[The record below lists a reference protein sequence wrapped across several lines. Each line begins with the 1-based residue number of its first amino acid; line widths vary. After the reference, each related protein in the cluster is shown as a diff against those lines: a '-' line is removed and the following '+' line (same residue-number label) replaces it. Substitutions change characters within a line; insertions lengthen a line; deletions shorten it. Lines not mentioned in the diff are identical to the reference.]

1 MHRVAQ
7 FASRAVG
14 RVTFVGVTAGTVAL
28 SLNID
33 ISKCEAKIVNEAK
46 IEFLREPSLKG
57 KVAIVTGSSMGIG
70 KAIAEH
76 LVREGATVIIHSG
89 RSVEAGESTAKEL
102 GMQYIQADVQ
112 QQDDCIRLIEETVS
126 RFGRLDILVN
136 NAGVNKLIPHG
147 DLEAVDEE
155 WMRRVF
161 EINVF
166 GQFWLCKAAMPYL
179 KQSEDGN
186 IINVTSAAG
195 VRPGGSSIPYAMTK
209 AAVNHMTML
218 LAKSHG
224 PVRVNAIA
232 PGLIETRITTK
243 SDTNPAF
250 WDKLS
255 TDISEAIPLGRLGQ
269 PDDLGPLVIG
279 ICNSRYMTGQVIVV
293 DGGKMLVQ

>member
-1 MHRVAQ
+1 MGATITMHRVAR

-14 RVTFVGVTAGTVAL
+14 RVTFAGVTAGAVAF

-33 ISKCEAKIVNEAK
+33 IPKCEAAK
-46 IEFLREPSLKG
+46 IEFLQREPSLKG

-76 LVREGATVIIHSG
+76 LVREGATVVIHSG

-102 GMQYIQADVQ
+102 GMQYIQADIQ
-112 QQDDCIRLIEETVS
+112 QQADCIRLIEETVS

-136 NAGVNKLIPHG
+136 NAGVNKVIPHG

-161 EINVF
+161 EVNVF

-179 KQSEDGN
+179 KKSEDGN
-186 IINVTSAAG
+186 IINVTSVGG
-195 VRPGGSSIPYAMTK
+195 VRPGGTSIPYAMTK
-209 AAVNHMTML
+209 AAVNHMTL
-218 LAKSHG
+218 VLAKSHG

-243 SDTNPAF
+243 SDTTDVEKANPC
-250 WDKLS
+250 
-255 TDISEAIPLGRLGQ
+255 GRLGQ

-293 DGGKMLVQ
+293 DGGKSLVS